1 MDDDE
6 VKNAPRGEQREY
18 AKVTTLLDAPLLDL
32 TYYADT
38 PGKLELLYY

>member
-38 PGKLELLYY
+38 PGKLELLS